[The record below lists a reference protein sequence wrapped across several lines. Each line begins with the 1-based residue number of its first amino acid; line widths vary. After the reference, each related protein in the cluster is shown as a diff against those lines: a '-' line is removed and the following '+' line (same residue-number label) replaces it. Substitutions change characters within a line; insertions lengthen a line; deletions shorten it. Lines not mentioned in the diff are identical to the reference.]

1 MKPTFELIAE
11 NPLSIA
17 VYKEQARVGTINQVG
32 EHAFTANGVYFEIT
46 VSNLEYCKSCFEQT
60 ELPKATK
67 SNQLNLPIA

>member
-32 EHAFTANGVYFEIT
+32 EHAFTAKGTYFELT
-46 VSNLEYCKSCFEQT
+46 VSSLLFAKSCFEQT

-67 SNQLNLPIA
+67 NNQLNLPIA